1 MSNFDLFIVAICML
15 GFTCMGL
22 LIGYMHGHEDGR
34 AEGYNIG
41 KQHGLFHE

>member
-1 MSNFDLFIVAICML
+1 MSNVDLLVIAICMFV
-15 GFTCMGL
+15 FTGIGM